1 MDAQELPLLT
11 LQDLVETPE
20 STRSPGLH
28 LSAIISD
35 LMMDLDPKKYGGEMD
50 WNRVESGVTFER
62 LLEKALMARNPS
74 LIRPGEYERDGIA
87 CSPDGYSR
95 ADHTIEEYKFTW
107 KSSKYPITDDRF
119 WSWLV
124 QIKGYCYV
132 IGTTHARLRVLF
144 VNGNYSSFTPVLKS
158 WALEFTP
165 EELSDNWAMLLNHAK
180 HKGLLPD
187 PDKEGMA

>member
-1 MDAQELPLLT
+1 MEAQELPLLT
-11 LQDLVETPE
+11 LQDLVDTPE

-62 LLEKALMARNPS
+62 LLEKALISRNPL
-74 LIRPGEYERDGIA
+74 LIRPGEFSKDGIA
-87 CSPDGYSR
+87 CSPDGLNRLDGS
-95 ADHTIEEYKFTW
+95 IVEYKFTW
-107 KSSKYPITDDRF
+107 KSSRYPITDDRF
-119 WSWLV
+119 WAWLV

-132 IGTTHARLRVLF
+132 LGTTRATLYVLF
-144 VNGNYSSFTPVLKS
+144 VNGNYTNFSPILKP

-165 EELSDNWAMLLNHAK
+165 EELSDNWAMLVNHAR

-187 PDKEGMA
+187 PDT